1 MTADNIYSTQSNDSF
16 ELVLASNLFY
26 GESAAGQWQVK
37 VVDTQA
43 TEDTQT
49 MEDSTN
55 ADNTHGQL
63 LSWSLNIY
71 GY

>member
-1 MTADNIYSTQSNDSF
+1 MTAGNIYSTQSNDTF

-43 TEDTQT
+43 IEDGT
-49 MEDSTN
+49 D